1 MEVVEVEV
9 RMMAAEKN
17 QTDSSLTYF
26 IRLGLNT
33 SIYPVCLYLSV
44 PSQDSLHWLSQ

>member
-1 MEVVEVEV
+1 MEVEVVEVEV

-17 QTDSSLTYF
+17 QTVHLL

-33 SIYPVCLYLSV
+33 SIHPVCLYLSV